1 MSFRYSQMQGQSR
14 ASFAVVAACLQVG
27 CGNTFLASNS
37 SCPPVS
43 QLTPELYLQQIDAL
57 RAALQLERCHLY
69 GQGIGGMLALSYAAQ
84 NGGKQAGVLSLTVG
98 SVAPSYQQ
106 LVSDRQAA
114 AKQLL
119 GPEQVELLLQAN
131 SSSSNSSSSS
141 DAAAAWQQYER
152 QHICRLPAATVPGG
166 CASRALQQRSQP
178 VFEALSGGQYFAA
191 AGGLADWSVSNLN
204 TAALKVRG
212 TDNQDCCRHA
222 VDVLQAAG
230 LRLCSQV
237 LAGFFDPLI

>member
-1 MSFRYSQMQGQSR
+1 MQGQGH
-14 ASFAVVAACLQVG
+14 ASFAVAAACLQVG
-27 CGNTFLASNS
+27 CGNTFLASNN

-84 NGGKQAGVLSLTVG
+84 NGGKQAGVLSVTVG

-106 LVSDRQAA
+106 LASDRQAA

-119 GPEQVELLLQAN
+119 GPEQAELLLQAN
-131 SSSSNSSSSS
+131 SSSS
-141 DAAAAWQQYER
+141 DAAAAWQQYEQ
-152 QHICRLPAATVPGG
+152 QHICRLPAATASGG

-178 VFEALSGGQYFAA
+178 VFKALSGGQYFAA

-222 VDVLQAAG
+222 VDVLQAPGSAG
-230 LRLCSQV
+230 ACRSLLVS
-237 LAGFFDPLI
+237 L